1 MIANYSIDSLPQVV
15 TLHTKNLGMSHN
27 SSDIQL
33 ARQRIA
39 AAYDTQVFQ
48 KSGEK
53 LVELLTTHL
62 QRVQKSEGPVLNW
75 EEPVQNTQLASS
87 FLGNEF
93 PVGAGQ
99 NDNLEFSEQT
109 KSEIANHFAEL
120 VDNILSRGHNLH
132 DPRYIGH
139 QVPASMPMAALFDA
153 VGAVTNQVMAIYEM
167 GPWAGAVEMAMVDAL
182 AEKIGWPADS
192 FSGVVTHGGSL
203 ANLTA
208 LLTARNVVLAN
219 SWETGI
225 PHSGPAPVL
234 VAHAEAHY
242 CIARSA
248 GIIGLGTE
256 NVIPARL
263 DDRRR
268 IDPRL
273 LDQTLSELKDKG
285 HPIVAVAASACA
297 TPIGAF
303 DPLHEIADV
312 CEKHSVWMHV
322 DAAHGG
328 AALMSRKH
336 RRLLEGIERADS
348 LIWDAH
354 KMLFVPALCAFV
366 FFRDKEHRFEA
377 FRQNAPY
384 LFDPSAPGLAEFDSG
399 LKTIECTKRAAA
411 FGLWGVWSLFGSQI
425 FEDMVDVTFDMGR
438 QLYEKLLAADDFE
451 PLNDPECNIVTFRYL
466 PEPILGLSDEEQ
478 GDFQLKLR
486 RSIIQSGDF
495 YLVPTRKDGI
505 GALRVTVM
513 NPLTTVNHL
522 DELMTV
528 LREHGQQLLS
538 ES

>member
-1 MIANYSIDSLPQVV
+1 MKSRRKSTHPTHQNTTMSLIDKAWSPAEFGRLAEIWKQ
-15 TLHTKNLGMSHN
+15 
-27 SSDIQL
+27 QL
-33 ARQRIA
+33 TEYLETVQQNEAR
-39 AAYDTQVFQ
+39 
-48 KSGEK
+48 
-53 LVELLTTHL
+53 
-62 QRVQKSEGPVLNW
+62 VLNW
-75 EEPVQNTQLASS
+75 NAPLDSISVATRFMETADESDIELRFDALVKQILNS
-87 FLGNEF
+87 
-93 PVGAGQ
+93 GQ
-99 NDNLEFSEQT
+99 NLQ
-109 KSEIANHFAEL
+109 H
-120 VDNILSRGHNLH
+120 
-132 DPRYIGH
+132 PRYIGH

-153 VGAVTNQVMAIYEM
+153 VGAVTNQGMAIYEM

-208 LLTARNVVLAN
+208 LLTARNVVLAK
-219 SWETGI
+219 SWESGI
-225 PHSGPAPVL
+225 PRSGLPPVM

-303 DPLHEIADV
+303 DPLNEIADV
-312 CEKHSVWMHV
+312 CEKHDVWMHV

-328 AALMSRKH
+328 AVLMSRKH
-336 RRLLEGIERADS
+336 RHLLEGIERADS

-366 FFRDKEHRFEA
+366 FFRNKEHRFET
-377 FRQNAPY
+377 FQQNAPY

-438 QLYEKLLAADDFE
+438 QLYDKLLAADDFE
-451 PLNDPECNIVTFRYL
+451 PLNNPECNILTFRYL
-466 PEPILGLSDEEQ
+466 PEQVLAMSGEEQ

-486 RSIIQSGDF
+486 RDIIQSGDF

-513 NPLTTVNHL
+513 NPLTTADHL
-522 DELMTV
+522 DELMKV
-528 LREHGQQLLS
+528 IREHGQQLLA